1 MNCKIEAVANTCSLQ
16 ETSKWVA
23 FIGDSPKPP
32 PERVTMT
39 FPVIN
44 NAKLCVFVA
53 TGEGKAQVVKDILDH
68 NKQLPAAMVQP
79 QSGKLVWLL
88 DKEAG
93 SKLTRS
99 VSNQ

>member
-1 MNCKIEAVANTCSLQ
+1 MAY
-16 ETSKWVA
+16 
-23 FIGDSPKPP
+23 IGDSPKPP

-53 TGEGKAQVVKDILDH
+53 TGEAKAQVIKEILEE
-68 NKQLPAAMVQP
+68 KKPYPAGMVQP
-79 QSGKLVWLL
+79 TSGKLIWLL

-93 SKLTRS
+93 SKLRTTS
-99 VSNQ
+99 LS

>member
-1 MNCKIEAVANTCSLQ
+1 MGANFK

-44 NAKLCVFVA
+44 NAKLCLFVA
-53 TGEGKAQVVKDILDH
+53 TGDGKAQIIKEILED
-68 NKQLPAAMVQP
+68 KKPLPAGLVQP
-79 QSGKLVWLL
+79 TSGRLVWLM
-88 DKEAG
+88 DKAAG
-93 SKLTRS
+93 SKLST
-99 VSNQ
+99 VS